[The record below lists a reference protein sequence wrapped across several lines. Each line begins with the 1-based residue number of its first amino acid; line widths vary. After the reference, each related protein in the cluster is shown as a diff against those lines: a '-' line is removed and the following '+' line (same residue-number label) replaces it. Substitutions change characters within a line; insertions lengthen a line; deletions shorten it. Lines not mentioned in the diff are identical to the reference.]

1 MLCSLWVS
9 IFIVFSL
16 KYIFMFAATLAIISF
31 TIPDKVRNTIN
42 TCYIAGH

>member
-9 IFIVFSL
+9 IFIFFSL
-16 KYIFMFAATLAIISF
+16 KYIFIFVATLAVISF
-31 TIPDKVRNTIN
+31 TIPDEVRNNTN

>member
-16 KYIFMFAATLAIISF
+16 KYIFIFVALAVISF
-31 TIPDKVRNTIN
+31 TIPDEVRNNTN
-42 TCYIAGH
+42 TCYVAGH